1 MRIEDWNLFIKEE
14 SIGIFG
20 QLFKGEQDINSTHT
34 ARQSKS
40 RHVSPMSLY
49 KKLQAF
55 RLFLTSRNM
64 VADQE
69 CKARPLL
76 NKEVEVFVM
85 DLYKQVE
92 QVSERSDKEN
102 LCEAKKIRF

>member
-1 MRIEDWNLFIKEE
+1 M
-14 SIGIFG
+14 
-20 QLFKGEQDINSTHT
+20 
-34 ARQSKS
+34 
-40 RHVSPMSLY
+40 VSPMSLY

-76 NKEVEVFVM
+76 NKEVEQVM

-102 LCEAKKIRF
+102 LCEANKDSI